1 MQNVG
6 FTKGDLYWLF
16 ENANMQNMMTVVF
29 SFYSFLLFI
38 LSILIEL
45 KTHFGYSYCL
55 CDSKT
60 KLSVCWLSILAQ

>member
-6 FTKGDLYWLF
+6 FTKGDLNWLF

-45 KTHFGYSYCL
+45 KTHSATF
-55 CDSKT
+55 
-60 KLSVCWLSILAQ
+60 WILLLPL